1 VIDISARFLVS
12 ALSYFLNSFSSH
24 KEKAGVVF
32 GHENDSFDSS
42 AVLIVIALIFG
53 GVQLLHIYNIY
64 GKGSNRWYYYG
75 SVGVIGLIGII
86 LAAWGFLKKQTT
98 K

>member
-1 VIDISARFLVS
+1 MDMKMTAFVL
-12 ALSYFLNSFSSH
+12 
-24 KEKAGVVF
+24 GV
-32 GHENDSFDSS
+32 
-42 AVLIVIALIFG
+42 VLIVVALIFG

-75 SVGVIGLIGII
+75 AVGVIGLIGII
-86 LAAWGFLKKQTT
+86 LAVWSLLKKQTT